1 VGLEQRLQQLKK
13 DIEKYEDKWLSLMQR
28 NPQLKKDKE
37 YLEAAQT
44 AYKEKKDEAD
54 KKLSFF
60 NNVQK
65 NVENLIKQR
74 DKATKEQTNYTEK
87 AANILAKSQE
97 EVNQTET
104 RLAEANALHPTIL
117 QQQEEKHNALNQ
129 AIGEWL
135 QAEDALKQL
144 QTDYNNELQGND
156 PDTVEQQL
164 KNSKKKADDAVSH
177 KNEELTKHKTSLG
190 VMIGAL
196 NTKKDQLEKEKQNR
210 KNIINN
216 ESQENINNENNII
229 VDNNNIIHLDNE
241 NTVLI
246 QKEKE
251 ENAKINSTLENMCII
266 GDITK
271 KEIQEEKKNN
281 PEKFIETSEALNLKG

>member
-1 VGLEQRLQQLKK
+1 MNEGEIVGLEQRLQQLKK

-97 EVNQTET
+97 EVNQAET

-129 AIGEWL
+129 AIGEWQ

-196 NTKKDQLEKEKQNR
+196 NTKKDQLEKEKQNHAS
-210 KNIINN
+210 KNTELTAWITQYNDKEDKIQTVSL
-216 ESQENINNENNII
+216 EDVVDMYHATEDWDAIRQEK
-229 VDNNNIIHLDNE
+229 DRR
-241 NTVLI
+241 
-246 QKEKE
+246 KEKVVSSSTLLR
-251 ENAKINSTLENMCII
+251 NAKDNHEQHQRQKHVRDC
-266 GDITK
+266 
-271 KEIQEEKKNN
+271 
-281 PEKFIETSEALNLKG
+281 